1 MTCVGLPSQTRATPE
16 VSKGLETAAQ
26 VTEALDKGIVKIHNW
41 IPGEDDSRFD
51 ILPYDVCVRASML
64 QDFFKVT
71 PKDVIGN
78 SNCDTQFC
86 EFIMSGGLRG
96 CAFGASAE
104 NVPETRSLFLR
115 VPHWIF
121 FARPAEYEYRYLT
134 FLQLNCMH
142 LSFKNVYQMVPFVF
156 RIAEMKSCP
165 CLSATA
171 DLTWASLLEEV
182 TVDSEKAMLEY
193 EYKRALKDKPWL

>member
-1 MTCVGLPSQTRATPE
+1 VACFRKAIFQVHPDPSVTCVGLPSQTRATPE

-41 IPGEDDSRFD
+41 VPGEDDSRFD

-96 CAFGASAE
+96 LGIGANPPSTALDLFCATGGIRVSLPDLSSAQLHAPL
-104 NVPETRSLFLR
+104 VQKRLPDGSL
-115 VPHWIF
+115 
-121 FARPAEYEYRYLT
+121 
-134 FLQLNCMH
+134 
-142 LSFKNVYQMVPFVF
+142 
-156 RIAEMKSCP
+156 
-165 CLSATA
+165 CLSYCRNEV
-171 DLTWASLLEEV
+171 LPMSLGHGRFDMGQSFGKGDGRL
-182 TVDSEKAMLEY
+182 
-193 EYKRALKDKPWL
+193 